1 MAVPFLYCRSRPYG
15 PLLRLRLLRQSRQAV
30 YLPLHMC
37 HNQSSSP
44 RSGGQ
49 SFCNIVHPLLT
60 MSSSSQRH
68 SISHPVGQSQ
78 NVYLR
83 REVFA
88 QPTRRRHR
96 PRVSARSSYPIAAS
110 DAELPMEGRA
120 FRKVGED
127 HQN

>member
-1 MAVPFLYCRSRPYG
+1 MAASFLYCRSRLYG
-15 PLLRLRLLRQSRQAV
+15 PLLRSRPLRQSHQAV
-30 YLPLHMC
+30 YLPLRMC

-44 RSGGQ
+44 RGGGQ

-60 MSSSSQRH
+60 TSSSSQRH
-68 SISHPVGQSQ
+68 TISHPVGQSQ

-88 QPTRRRHR
+88 RPTRRRHR
-96 PRVSARSSYPIAAS
+96 PRVSARSLNPMAAS
-110 DAELPMEGRA
+110 DTALPLNGRA